1 MTATHLYKA
10 TWIGGTD
17 AHEVRSKM
25 FELNIKLLQ
34 DCSGPALTAVTYI
47 WWYESIRDIPVLPCA
62 YLESHRWGEKEI
74 HAEQNRHWRHRSSD
88 LLLDFVACLK
98 KALPYPNF

>member
-1 MTATHLYKA
+1 MTATHLYNA
-10 TWIGGTD
+10 TGIGGTD

-62 YLESHRWGEKEI
+62 YLESHRWGKRKSL
-74 HAEQNRHWRHRSSD
+74 QNRTGIGDIGH
-88 LLLDFVACLK
+88 LICCLILWP
-98 KALPYPNF
+98 A